1 MDKGYMG
8 AQKIENGTRVI
19 LPIRKR
25 PGKKLSEE
33 EKSYNNCHSSIRIYV
48 ENGIRIKVFRIMGD
62 KYRNPLNDMI
72 NSIVC
77 GLVNLRILAKMAASA

>member
-1 MDKGYMG
+1 M
-8 AQKIENGTRVI
+8 IF
-19 LPIRKR
+19 PIRKR

-33 EKSYNNCHSSIRIYV
+33 KKSYNNCHSSIRIYV
-48 ENGIRIKVFRIMGD
+48 ENGIRRIKVFRIMGD
-62 KYRNPLNDMI
+62 KYRNPLKKYDMI